1 MACFRSLVAAVALL
15 VFLPDARRNWTWRTP
30 LVGCAYAGTLILFV
44 TANKLT
50 TSAATIFL
58 QSTAPLY
65 LLLLGPWLLGEKVR
79 RRDAAVIAALAT
91 GLVMMV
97 WGSDAPQ
104 ATAPDPLT
112 GNVLAAASGV
122 FWALTI
128 AGLRWLGRGSREAAA
143 SATAVG
149 NVIGFLFC
157 LPFAL
162 PVASVTAPDVAAIV
176 YLGVFQIAIAYA
188 FVTRGVTH
196 VGALEASL
204 LLLLEPVLNPL
215 WAWLVQ
221 GEVPGRWTVAGGAL
235 ILAATLVQASKK
247 D

>member
-1 MACFRSLVAAVALL
+1 VAAVALL
-15 VFLPDARRNWTWRTP
+15 LFLPAARRHWSWRTP

-65 LLLLGPWLLGEKVR
+65 LLLLGPWLLHEKVR
-79 RRDAAVIAALAT
+79 KRDAAVIVALAT

-97 WGSDAPQ
+97 WGSDTPQ
-104 ATAPDPLT
+104 TTAPDPLR
-112 GNVLAAASGV
+112 GNILAAVSGI

-128 AGLRWLGRGSREAAA
+128 GGLRWLGRTSHEAAA

-149 NVIGFLFC
+149 NLIGFVVC

-162 PVASVTAPDVAAIV
+162 PLASVSAPDVMAIV
-176 YLGVFQIAIAYA
+176 YLGVFQIGLAYA
-188 FVTRGVTH
+188 FVTRGVTRI
-196 VGALEASL
+196 GALEASL
-204 LLLLEPVLNPL
+204 LLLLEPVLNPF

-235 ILAATLVQASKK
+235 ILAATLVQATKR